1 MNAPLRTIE
10 SRYTALNALV
20 PIHPIRSKADY
31 RAAVKALNNL
41 LDSGAADER
50 SPLAGLVGTLGNL
63 IAEYDAQHYAIP
75 EASAG
80 ETLRFLMDQHDL
92 RQVDLSD
99 IGTQGVVSEILS
111 GHRELNARQIRA
123 LAARFKVSPAVFL

>member
-1 MNAPLRTIE
+1 MNAALRTIE

-31 RAAVKALNNL
+31 QAAVKALNNL
-41 LDSGAADER
+41 LDSGAADEK
-50 SPLAGLVGTLGNL
+50 SPLAGLIGTLGNL
-63 IAEYDAQHYAIP
+63 IAEYDAQNYAIP
-75 EASAG
+75 QASAG
-80 ETLRFLMDQHDL
+80 ETLRFLMDQHGL